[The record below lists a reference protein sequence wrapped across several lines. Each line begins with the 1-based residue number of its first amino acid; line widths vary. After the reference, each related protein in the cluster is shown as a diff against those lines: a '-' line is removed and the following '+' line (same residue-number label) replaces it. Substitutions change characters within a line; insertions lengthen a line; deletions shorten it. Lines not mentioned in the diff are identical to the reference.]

1 MNPKPRSVRI
11 GSRSVR
17 FTHVALSGQEHHVAA
32 IWDPAPP
39 ARWKPN
45 QLAKY
50 RKARADFLAEMDATL
65 GCKPI
70 LIDKGD
76 LAGLADLVPAGE
88 ILLAARRAGVACT
101 AADGEIQ
108 YHGDPDLVAVWAPRL
123 RPHSAEIRVWLGAK
137 RQ

>member
-39 ARWKPN
+39 RRWKAG
-45 QLAKY
+45 QLARY
-50 RKARADFLAEMDATL
+50 RAARDAFVAEVDEVL

-88 ILLAARRAGVACT
+88 ILLAGRRAGVTCT
-101 AADGEIQ
+101 AAGGEIQ

-123 RPHSAEIRVWLGAK
+123 RPHSAEIRVWLGAQ
-137 RQ
+137 RR